1 VFDGTLEQRLAELI
15 GGHLHEDLRAAA
27 NSCIDAATNI
37 LRRIAAVEQ
46 PGRESPEGAR
56 ATAVDLLAAD
66 ALITIACELAA
77 DGCESF
83 DAETAAW
90 SSRIAALAPQKRD

>member
-1 VFDGTLEQRLAELI
+1 MFDGTLEQRLAELV
-15 GGHLHEDLRAAA
+15 GDHLHEDLRAAA
-27 NSCIDAATNI
+27 NSCIDAATDI

-46 PGRESPEGAR
+46 PGREPEGAR
-56 ATAVDLLAAD
+56 TTAVDLLAAD

-83 DAETAAW
+83 DANAAEW
-90 SSRIAALAPQKRD
+90 SKRIAALVPGVTRR